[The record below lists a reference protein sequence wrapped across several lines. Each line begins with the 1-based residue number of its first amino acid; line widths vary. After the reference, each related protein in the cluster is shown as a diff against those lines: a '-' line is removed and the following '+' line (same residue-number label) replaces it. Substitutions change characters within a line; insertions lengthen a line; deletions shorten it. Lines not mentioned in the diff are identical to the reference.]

1 MSQPKEQVTSPP
13 GEGSAAPVNELV
25 RVLEGARDAL
35 SDDIVNRLSATVGD
49 GLDLLDRINR
59 SGVAQALPAISA
71 LVESGDLERL
81 VQLAR
86 VVGSAQDAMSDDIV
100 GRLSATLGDGMDL
113 LDRVNRSQLAA
124 ALPTINRMVE
134 SGDLER
140 VSHLARV
147 LGAAEDAMSEEMVGR
162 LAGTVTEGL
171 DLLDRVNRS
180 GIVKALPTISALVE
194 SGDLDRIVQLAR
206 VVGSAED
213 AVNDEMIARMAGVF
227 SEGLCLMDRLTRNG
241 ALSQVLDLLL
251 REEVQGVLV
260 RFGEALL
267 KASEEFE
274 QQPPPKGGIGGLWK
288 IMSQPGNQQALQF
301 MGLFGKHL
309 REETN

>member
-1 MSQPKEQVTSPP
+1 MSQPKEHVTPTPGGASP
-13 GEGSAAPVNELV
+13 AAPASELE

-59 SGVAQALPAISA
+59 SGVANALPALSQ
-71 LVESGDLERL
+71 LVQNGDLERL
-81 VQLAR
+81 VHLAR

-113 LDRVNRSQLAA
+113 LDRINRSELAA
-124 ALPTINRMVE
+124 ALPTISRMVQ

-140 VSHLARV
+140 VAHLARV

-180 GIVKALPTISALVE
+180 GMTKALPAISALVE
-194 SGDLDRIVQLAR
+194 NGDLDRIVQLAR

-213 AVNDEMIARMAGVF
+213 ALSDEMIGRVAGVF
-227 SEGLCLMDRLTRNG
+227 SEGLCLFDRLTRNG
-241 ALSQVLDLLL
+241 ALAEVVDLLL
-251 REEVQGVLV
+251 RDEVRGVLL

-267 KASEEFE
+267 AASEDFE
-274 QQPPPKGGIGGLWK
+274 REPAPTGGIGGLWK
-288 IMSQPGNQQALQF
+288 VMSQPGNQQALQF
-301 MGLFGKHL
+301 MGLFAKHL
-309 REETN
+309 RGSH

>member
-13 GEGSAAPVNELV
+13 GEGSAAPVSELE

-35 SDDIVNRLSATVGD
+35 TDDIVNRLSATVGD

-59 SGVAQALPAISA
+59 SGVANALPAISQ
-71 LVESGDLERL
+71 LVENGDLERL
-81 VQLAR
+81 VALAR

-124 ALPTINRMVE
+124 ALPTIDRLVE

-140 VSHLARV
+140 VASLARV

-162 LAGTVTEGL
+162 VAGTMTDGM

-180 GIVKALPTISALVE
+180 GVVKALPAISALVE

-206 VVGSAED
+206 VIGSAED
-213 AVNDEMIARMAGVF
+213 ALNDEMISRMASVF
-227 SEGLCLMDRLTRNG
+227 GEGICLIDRLTRNG
-241 ALSQVLDLLL
+241 ALAQVLDLLL

-267 KASEEFE
+267 SASEEFE
-274 QQPPPKGGIGGLWK
+274 REPPPKGGIGGLWK

-309 REETN
+309 RGQR